1 MEAASLMD
9 IGMESGKCRA
19 VWSELSPA
27 VARVCVWTGVG
38 LTGHSSGKEARRSVE
53 RWRRGAEFCFG
64 HIFLPV
70 PQAPLV
76 PGNIEQRADSD
87 LSFVW
92 LRWFL

>member
-53 RWRRGAEFCFG
+53 RWISLYR
-64 HIFLPV
+64 
-70 PQAPLV
+70 
-76 PGNIEQRADSD
+76 PGCPGMELLTSN
-87 LSFVW
+87 
-92 LRWFL
+92 